1 MAQYRVLGYS
11 ADGGNTRAFLGKGSK
26 IFIAGVG
33 QTVEGRIEVAAITET
48 AVKLRETRTNLE
60 ATLPYKKGEK

>member
-1 MAQYRVLGYS
+1 M
-11 ADGGNTRAFLGKGSK
+11 
-26 IFIAGVG
+26 
-33 QTVEGRIEVAAITET
+33 EGRIEIAAITAT